1 MKVTGVACVIILC
14 GCFSTRLKAEV
25 WYLPNGQTI
34 TTQAGSTPPVSD
46 ARREPYPNAER
57 LQNQAGETSIPVNT
71 ITPAPSV
78 AQLLGLLPQENGAPI
93 ITSPYFSDAKVG
105 QPGGQCA
112 AFAQNA
118 RTDLRAYAPYG
129 SANKMPDK
137 ARENGFEVNGTPRVG
152 SVLIIAKPEG
162 STDGHAEVVTSVMKV
177 GEKFVLTIVD
187 SNANKDEIISA
198 RTVYYT
204 PSENGAFGNY
214 GRYEEATP
222 GLTKLAK
229 DLVVMGFIHDKPA
242 STSK

>member
-1 MKVTGVACVIILC
+1 MKVTGVVCVIVLC

-34 TTQAGSTPPVSD
+34 TTQADSTPPVSD
-46 ARREPYPNAER
+46 ARREPYPNAEQI
-57 LQNQAGETSIPVNT
+57 QNQAGENPFPV
-71 ITPAPSV
+71 IVPQAPSG
-78 AQLLGLLPQENGAPI
+78 AQLLGLLPQASVWPI
-93 ITSPYFSDAKVG
+93 KTSQYFNEAKAG

-118 RTDLRAYAPYG
+118 RTDLKDYAPYG

-152 SVLIIAKPEG
+152 SVMILAKPEG

-177 GEKFVLTIVD
+177 GGKFVLTVVD
-187 SNANKDEIISA
+187 SNANMDEIISA

-204 PSENGAFGNY
+204 PSENGVFGNY

-222 GLTKLAK
+222 GLTKLAN
-229 DLVVMGFIHDKPA
+229 DLVVMGFIQDKPV